1 MHELH
6 LVPSVLG
13 QLLHIV
19 ADLQLTVECQQRV
32 IEVGDG
38 RDDVTLH
45 HRLIVLGGDELHL
58 GTALHREQIAEEV
71 YVPRGRDGQRVRLG
85 GGGTIKRLER
95 PLRAQGDRGQV
106 VSDMV
111 SGDRCHILEQFV
123 ELLKIWHQWGCYGND
138 VFILHNMF
146 GVYRLPFRA

>member
-1 MHELH
+1 MCDCYFLEIFICH
-6 LVPSVLG
+6 VVL
-13 QLLHIV
+13 
-19 ADLQLTVECQQRV
+19 
-32 IEVGDG
+32 
-38 RDDVTLH
+38 
-45 HRLIVLGGDELHL
+45 
-58 GTALHREQIAEEV
+58 
-71 YVPRGRDGQRVRLG
+71 YS
-85 GGGTIKRLER
+85 
-95 PLRAQGDRGQV
+95 QGDRGQV